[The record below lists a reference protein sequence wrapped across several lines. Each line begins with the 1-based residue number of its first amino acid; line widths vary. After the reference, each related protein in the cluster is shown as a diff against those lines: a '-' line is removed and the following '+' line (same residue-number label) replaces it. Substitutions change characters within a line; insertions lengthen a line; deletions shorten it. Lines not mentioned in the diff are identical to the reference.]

1 MDVSQG
7 FVLST
12 IITAFFVGV
21 ASFASP
27 CILPLIPSYVSYI
40 TGISFDELVDRE
52 SRRKNM
58 AVTFFH
64 SLAFVAG
71 FSLVFVF
78 LGATASLLGQF
89 LAEYQD
95 VIRIGGGVLIILFG
109 LFVMDVVPLPFLQ
122 REAKL
127 RLKSRPAGYAGT
139 VLVGVIFGA
148 GWTPCTGPFLAAVLT
163 QASQAE
169 TVGRGMALLAV
180 YSLGLGI
187 PFILSALALT
197 AFLTAFSRLKGH
209 LKAIKLVSGA
219 VLMLMGALLITNK
232 MTRITTFTVDLWE
245 RVRGLW

>member
-7 FVLST
+7 LLLSA
-12 IITAFFVGV
+12 IFSAVFWGI

-40 TGISFDELVDRE
+40 TGISFDELVDRG

-58 AVTFFH
+58 AITLFH
-64 SLAFVAG
+64 SVAFVAG
-71 FSLVFVF
+71 FSLVFVL
-78 LGATASLLGQF
+78 LGATASLVGQA

-95 VIRIGGGVLIILFG
+95 AIRIGGGVLIILFG
-109 LFVMDVVPLPFLQ
+109 FFVMDVVPIPFLQ
-122 REAKL
+122 RDAKL
-127 RLKSRPAGYAGT
+127 HLKSRPAGYLGT

-169 TVGRGMALLAV
+169 TVGRGMALLAF

-187 PFILSALALT
+187 PFILSALALGV
-197 AFLTAFSRLKGH
+197 FLSTFKRLKDH
-209 LKAIKLVSGA
+209 MRAIKITSGT
-219 VLMLMGALLITNK
+219 VLILMGLLLVTNK
-232 MTRITTFTVDLWE
+232 MTRITTYTLDLWE
-245 RVRGLW
+245 HMRGLW